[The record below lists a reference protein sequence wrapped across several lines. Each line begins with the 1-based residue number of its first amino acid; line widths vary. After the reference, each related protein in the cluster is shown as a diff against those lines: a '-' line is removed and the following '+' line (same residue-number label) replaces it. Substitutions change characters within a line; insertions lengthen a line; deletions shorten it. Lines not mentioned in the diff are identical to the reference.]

1 MSLVLATEL
10 HKEKDAKRAIKKQT
24 YKQILEQVSRKIKNA
39 SAIGKDRLVI
49 SIPVFVMGCPSF
61 DQPVAAIYIERQLK
75 NGGYKTRFI
84 TEISILV
91 DWSKDYHK
99 PVNAPPVGQST
110 VIRKAK
116 KTERDVLEEEYQ
128 LPSLIN
134 LKKCAAKYSS
144 R

>member
-10 HKEKDAKRAIKKQT
+10 QKEKDAKRAIKKQT

-39 SAIGKDRLVI
+39 SNGGKEQVI
-49 SIPVFVMGCPSF
+49 VTIPVFVMGCPSF
-61 DQPVAAIYIERQLK
+61 DQRAAAIYIDRQLK
-75 NGGYKTRFI
+75 NGGYKTRFVS
-84 TEISILV
+84 EISIYI
-91 DWSKDYHK
+91 DWTKDR
-99 PVNAPPVGQST
+99 PPPPPPLPQGVK
-110 VIRKAK
+110 KAR

-134 LKKCAAKYSS
+134 LKKYAQKYS

>member
-39 SAIGKDRLVI
+39 STVGKEHLVVA
-49 SIPVFVMGCPSF
+49 IPVFVMGCPSF
-61 DQPVAAIYIERQLK
+61 DQKTAAIYIERQLK

-84 TEISILV
+84 NEISILV
-91 DWSKDYHK
+91 DWTKDR
-99 PVNAPPVGQST
+99 PPPPDHPPDPGRPQGVK
-110 VIRKAK
+110 RAK

-134 LKKCAAKYSS
+134 LKKYAQKYS

>member
-39 SAIGKDRLVI
+39 SLSGKEHLVVT
-49 SIPVFVMGCPSF
+49 IPVFVMGCPSF
-61 DQPVAAIYIERQLK
+61 DQKTAAIYIERQLK

-84 TEISILV
+84 NEISILV
-91 DWSKDYHK
+91 DWTKDR
-99 PVNAPPVGQST
+99 PPPPDHPPDPGRPQGVK
-110 VIRKAK
+110 RAK

-134 LKKCAAKYSS
+134 LKKYAQKYS

>member
-1 MSLVLATEL
+1 MSLVLATDL

-39 SAIGKDRLVI
+39 STGGKEHLVVV
-49 SIPVFVMGCPSF
+49 IPLFVMGCPSF
-61 DQPVAAIYIERQLK
+61 DQKTATIYIERQLK

-84 TEISILV
+84 SEISILV
-91 DWSKDYHK
+91 DWTKDR
-99 PVNAPPVGQST
+99 PPPERPQDPGRAQG
-110 VIRKAK
+110 IKKAK

-134 LKKCAAKYSS
+134 LKKYAQKYS